1 MPRPFRRLTRVG
13 PLGLALTAYDI
24 WRRLP
29 PKQRKQLLALAR
41 EHGPKVAARV
51 IQARRRAGRRF

>member
-1 MPRPFRRLTRVG
+1 MPRITKLATRRLG

-29 PKQRKQLLALAR
+29 PKQRRWVAARAR
-41 EHGPKVAARV
+41 EHGPALAQRALRA
-51 IQARRRAGRRF
+51 QRNLRR